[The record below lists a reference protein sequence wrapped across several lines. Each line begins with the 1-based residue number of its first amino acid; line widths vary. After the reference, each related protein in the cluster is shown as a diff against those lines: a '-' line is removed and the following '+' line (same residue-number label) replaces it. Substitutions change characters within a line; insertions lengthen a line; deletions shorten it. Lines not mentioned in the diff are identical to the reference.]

1 MTVRG
6 LGIVA
11 IVFSLGLLLVAAAC
25 GVESPPPS
33 APPVESPVANG
44 DGATESNPAEA
55 AARRALSEK
64 LGVPEKSFTLI
75 LSERREWNDT
85 SLGCPQPGRMYA
97 QVITPGHRFIF
108 EHGGDEYNYEYRTN
122 SDGSIMVAC

>member
-6 LGIVA
+6 LGIVT
-11 IVFSLGLLLVAAAC
+11 IVFSLGLLLAAAAC
-25 GVESPPPS
+25 VVESPPSS

-55 AARRALSEK
+55 AARRALAEM
-64 LGVPEKSFTLI
+64 LGVPQGDLTLI
-75 LSERREWNDT
+75 LSEERQWNDT
-85 SLGCPQPGRMYA
+85 SLGCPQPGMMYA

-122 SDGSIMVAC
+122 GDGSIVVAC

>member
-1 MTVRG
+1 MKVRE
-6 LGIVA
+6 LGIVTLA
-11 IVFSLGLLLVAAAC
+11 LSLGLLLVPAAC
-25 GVESPPPS
+25 GVESPPSP
-33 APPVESPVANG
+33 AAPVESSVANE

-64 LGVPEKSFTLI
+64 LGVPDKSFTLI
-75 LSERREWNDT
+75 LSDEREWNDT
-85 SLGCPQPGRMYA
+85 SLGCPQPGMMYA

-122 SDGSIMVAC
+122 GDGSIVVAC